1 MARNGSTTGAFPAA
15 EGFRLGWD
23 ALPAS
28 VLSSLQ
34 DGFGARVV
42 EATSQPGGFSPG
54 IAARVRLSDGR
65 RAFVKAIS
73 SSPNPHSPQLHRQ
86 EAEIAKALPPTAP
99 VPKFLFNVDDGDWVA
114 LAFEDVGGAHP
125 QLPWRDEELERVLR
139 SLSEMATS
147 VTPSPI
153 AMAPIS
159 SETFSFIGWRELRRD
174 AKAEIEPWARRH
186 IAELIELESDW
197 VEAASGETL
206 LHADLRAD
214 NVLISPDRV
223 VFVDWPHACVG
234 AAWIDL
240 VFFLPSVAMQGG
252 PKPWEV
258 FAEHPLARSAPPEY
272 VDTSVAAVAGYF
284 LWRGSGPP
292 PPGLPGLPAFARAQ
306 GVEALSW
313 LRQRLM
319 ATLKDRELPVCR
331 GEVPGL

>member
-1 MARNGSTTGAFPAA
+1 VVRDGSNAAAFPAA
-15 EGFRLGWD
+15 EGSRLGWH

-28 VLSSLQ
+28 VLRSLE
-34 DGFGARVV
+34 DTFGARVL

-54 IAARVRLSDGR
+54 IAVRVRLSDGR

-73 SSPNPHSPQLHRQ
+73 SSPNPQSPQLHRR
-86 EAEIAKALPPTAP
+86 EAEIANALPPTAP
-99 VPKFLFNVDDGDWVA
+99 VPKFLFSVDDGDWVA

-125 QLPWRDEELERVLR
+125 EVPWRDEELERVLQGI
-139 SLSEMATS
+139 SELATAL
-147 VTPSPI
+147 TPSPI
-153 AMAPIS
+153 DMAPIS
-159 SETFSFIGWRELRRD
+159 AETFPFIGWRELRRD
-174 AKAEIEPWARRH
+174 AKAQIEPWARRH
-186 IAELIELESDW
+186 IAELIELESEW

-214 NVLISPDRV
+214 NILATPNRV

-258 FAEHPLARSAPPEY
+258 FAEHPLASTAPPER
-272 VDTSVAAVAGYF
+272 VDASVAALAGYF
-284 LWRGSGPP
+284 LWRGSSPP

-306 GVEALSW
+306 GEEALSW
-313 LRQRLM
+313 LRQRLYGHVE
-319 ATLKDRELPVCR
+319 R
-331 GEVPGL
+331 